1 MPQSALKRVRA
12 IWALVSGPKLTKSD
26 LDPACSAKQGFS
38 LLATAAGRE
47 PATSASKA
55 VLYPVELRGQP
66 RERRSF
72 CSGSEVASGLSQAL
86 ARTSFFGEAQAL
98 DFACVSS
105 PSGRR
110 YWVRSGL
117 IPS

>member
-12 IWALVSGPKLTKSD
+12 IWAGEWSEAYQIGLRP
-26 LDPACSAKQGFS
+26 C
-38 LLATAAGRE
+38 LLCQAGLFFATAAGRE

-86 ARTSFFGEAQAL
+86 AP
-98 DFACVSS
+98 CYI
-105 PSGRR
+105 RR
-110 YWVRSGL
+110 FYCEHCRLRAYTVILCLG
-117 IPS
+117 

>member
-86 ARTSFFGEAQAL
+86 APVQVELAS
-98 DFACVSS
+98 
-105 PSGRR
+105 
-110 YWVRSGL
+110 
-117 IPS
+117 IPIG